1 MRRALLRTAT
11 GDHHLQTPAG
21 LPSPGQILLGG
32 RCRWLRGVF
41 WKMKVPTVD
50 ARSSSHTV
58 DEKVRT
64 MVFVQLQLEPRF
76 VDPCNLLG
84 IGDAQMCR

>member
-11 GDHHLQTPAG
+11 GDHHLQAPAG

-32 RCRWLRGVF
+32 RRRWLRGMF
-41 WKMKVPTVD
+41 WKMKVPTVG
-50 ARSSSHTV
+50 ARCSSYTVYV

-64 MVFVQLQLEPRF
+64 MV
-76 VDPCNLLG
+76 C
-84 IGDAQMCR
+84 